1 MRPAAFLDRD
11 GVLNVD
17 VEYLGSTDRLIWMQG
32 AARAVR
38 LLNGTGYLVFVVT
51 NQSGVARGFYDEAAV
66 VALHDEMRARL
77 KEEHAVIDEF
87 VYCPHHPESADPR
100 YAIACDCRKPAP
112 GMLLKLIEK
121 YDVDRS
127 ASLMIGD
134 KPSDMVAARAA
145 GVAGFLF
152 EGGSLDAF
160 VEHLLIERGRSG
172 QWPTF

>member
-17 VEYLGSTDRLIWMQG
+17 VEYLGSADRLIWTQG

-38 LLNGTGYLVFVVT
+38 LLNEAGYLVFVVT

-66 VALHDEMRARL
+66 VALHDAMREWLR
-77 KEEHAVIDEF
+77 KEGATIDEF
-87 VYCPHHPESADPR
+87 IYCPHHPESADAR
-100 YAIACDCRKPAP
+100 YSVACDCRKPAP

-127 ASLMIGD
+127 RSLMIGD
-134 KPSDMVAARAA
+134 KSSDMEAARAA
-145 GVAGFLF
+145 KVAGFLF
-152 EGGSLDAF
+152 
-160 VEHLLIERGRSG
+160 
-172 QWPTF
+172 